1 MITTAMKLNIRRNG
15 VTEAYPLYTADD
27 LAASPKKICFCGN
40 GQVYGLP
47 LAEVSSNPQNVVPL
61 CSRFGSDVIAH
72 RPAFHVTLS
81 ALVMSVPF
89 PPFGTRHNSVVSEI
103 AFTDAYTGEPV
114 SLSVPVK
121 FTVRVNLTDG
131 SFTMTTT
138 AQAGESTAPGK
149 SDSYMYGKNSSVTSM
164 TADILIN
171 DTVIYTTTNLSHSV
185 AIDQVLVPEASWF

>member
-15 VTEAYPLYTADD
+15 VTEVYPLYTADD

-61 CSRFGSDVIAH
+61 CSRFGSNVIAH

-81 ALVMSVPF
+81 ALVMSVPL
-89 PPFGTRHNSVVSEI
+89 PPFGTRHTLVVGDI

-121 FTVRVNLTDG
+121 FTVRTNLTDG
-131 SFTMTTT
+131 SFTATTT
-138 AQAGESTAPGK
+138 AQAGESTAP
-149 SDSYMYGKNSSVTSM
+149 STSNVYTSSKNSSVNTM
-164 TADILIN
+164 TANILIN
-171 DTVIYTTTNLSHSV
+171 DTVIYTTTKLSNSV
-185 AIDQVLVPEASWF
+185 AIDHVLVPEASWF